1 MKQFNKQVKKQQGFT
16 IIELVVVIL
25 LLGILT
31 ATALP
36 RFMDVTD
43 DAHAAVVDAVVGG
56 FATGTSIYR
65 AQWFAD
71 GQPNTIAEYNS
82 LLANTAGYP
91 IGLKTGATI
100 TTTLLTTVGTS
111 ANCVDIFQN
120 VLQPGGQPTILA
132 KTGAAAALAGT
143 TTLPSTASDYDFV
156 AYLDTSTG
164 TTKNVCHY
172 IYTGQ
177 YTNNTLN
184 DLPVINY
191 NARTGSVTETE
202 I

>member
-1 MKQFNKQVKKQQGFT
+1 MKQVKKQKGFT

-43 DAHAAVVDAVVGG
+43 DAHTAVVGAVVGG
-56 FATGTSIYR
+56 FSTGTSIFKS
-65 AQWFAD
+65 QWFAD
-71 GQPNTIAEYNS
+71 GQPNKVTEYND

-91 IGLKTGATI
+91 VGLKTGATV
-100 TTTLLTTVGTS
+100 TSTLLSTVGTS
-111 ANCVDIFQN
+111 ANCMDIFQN
-120 VLQPGGQPTILA
+120 VLQAGGQPTIAA

-143 TTLPSTASDYDFV
+143 TTIPTAAAGKDFV
-156 AYLDTSTG
+156 AYLDTTNG
-164 TTKNVCHY
+164 TTKNVCSY
-172 IYTGQ
+172 IYIGQ

-184 DLPVINY
+184 ALPVIQY
-191 NARTGSVTETE
+191 NAKTGSVTQTS

>member
-1 MKQFNKQVKKQQGFT
+1 MKRKTNQKGFT

-43 DAHAAVVDAVVGG
+43 DAHSAVVSGVIGG
-56 FATGTSIYR
+56 LGTGVALFR
-65 AQWFAD
+65 AQWYVD
-71 GQPNTIAEYNS
+71 SQPTTVVAYGSMQANS
-82 LLANTAGYP
+82 KGFP
-91 IGLKTGATI
+91 IGLKAGPY
-100 TTTLLTTVGTS
+100 TTTLLSSVGTS
-111 ANCVDIFQN
+111 TNCQEVFVN
-120 VLQPGGQPTILA
+120 LLQPSGLPSI
-132 KTGAAAALAGT
+132 
-143 TTLPSTASDYDFV
+143 TTLATAATLVSVVVPTSGSDFV
-156 AYLDTSTG
+156 AYLRTG
-164 TTKNVCHY
+164 NNTLLNTCNY

-184 DLPVINY
+184 ALPVIQY
-191 NARTGSVTETE
+191 NSLTGAVTLSS